1 MAERVLWTTDE
12 LIAATGGELRGAVSA
27 PLTGVSID
35 SRSVA
40 KGDIFAAIKGD
51 RVDGHDYAHT
61 ALKAGAGLAIVARP
75 TEEMAAAG
83 PLLVVADAL
92 EALEKIGLAARARS
106 KAKIIAVTGSVG
118 KTSTK
123 EMLRLALSASGHT
136 HASVASFNNHWG
148 VPLTLARMPADT
160 AYGVFEIGMN
170 HPGEITPLVKMVRP
184 HIAVITTVVASHLGY
199 FSSVAEIAD
208 AKAEIFLGIEPGGH
222 AVLNRD
228 NEYFD
233 RLAAAA
239 GKAGIHDIVGFGRHA
254 EAQVRLERSVLHA
267 DCSCITASILGEA
280 AIYKLGIPG
289 DHMVMN
295 SLAALAAVKLA
306 GADLARASLALA
318 AAQPAKGRGVQSLL
332 RAPGGRILLID
343 ESYNANP
350 VSVRAALA
358 LLKRAEP
365 GKNGR
370 RIAVLGDMLELGN
383 EGASLHAGLAGAV
396 DEAKVD
402 VLYASGPLMA
412 HLWNKI
418 PPNRRGAYAEK
429 SDGLAAPLLGGLKAG
444 DVVMV
449 KGSLGSRM
457 GPLVDAIRGQFQPDH
472 DDLGLKQSKVMN
484 VIGSKDKERGS
495 GEKPVST
502 FSRPAPLDKDRR

>member
-1 MAERVLWTTDE
+1 MAERVLWTLDE
-12 LIAATGGELRGAVSA
+12 LMAACGGTLRGAVTV

-51 RVDGHDYAHT
+51 RVDGHEYAHS
-61 ALKAGAGLAIVARP
+61 ALRAGAGLAIVSRP
-75 TEEMAAAG
+75 TAVMEAAG
-83 PLLVVADAL
+83 PLLIVDDVL
-92 EALEKIGLAARARS
+92 KALEKIGHAARARS

-123 EMLRLALSASGHT
+123 EMLKLALSASGYT

-148 VPLTLARMPADT
+148 VPLTLARMPADA

-184 HIAVITTVVASHLGY
+184 HIALITTVVASHLGY
-199 FSSVAEIAD
+199 FASVGEIAD
-208 AKAEIFLGIEPGGH
+208 AKAEIFLGVEPGGQ

-228 NEYFD
+228 NEYFE
-233 RLAAAA
+233 RLSAAARR
-239 GKAGIHDIVGFGRHA
+239 AGIETIVGFGRAADA
-254 EAQVRLERSVLHA
+254 EAKLERSVLHA
-267 DCSCITASILGEA
+267 DCSCITATVLGEPV
-280 AIYKLGIPG
+280 IYKLGMPG
-289 DHMVMN
+289 EHMVLN
-295 SLAALAAVKLA
+295 SLAALAAVKLG

-332 RAPGGRILLID
+332 KAPGGRLLLID

-365 GKNGR
+365 GKSGR
-370 RIAVLGDMLELGN
+370 RIAVLGDMLELG
-383 EGASLHAGLAGAV
+383 EQGAALHAELAGAV
-396 DEAKVD
+396 DEARVD

-412 HLWNKI
+412 HLWNRT
-418 PPNRRGAYAEK
+418 PPHRRGAYADK
-429 SDGLAAPLLGGLKAG
+429 SDGLAAALLGGLRAG

-457 GPLVDAIRGQFQPDH
+457 GPLVEAIRGQFH
-472 DDLGLKQSKVMN
+472 
-484 VIGSKDKERGS
+484 
-495 GEKPVST
+495 
-502 FSRPAPLDKDRR
+502 PADKDGR